1 MHHEDAVSPAASPE
15 RLVADRYRLLSTL
28 GEGGMGTVW
37 RARDEVLRREVAIKE
52 VRAPSGLSA
61 EKIERMYTRLEREAW
76 AAARITAPN
85 VITVHDVVTDG
96 DRPWIVMELV
106 RGRSL
111 AELISTQGALSPQET
126 ARIGVQVL
134 SALRAAHA
142 ADVLH
147 RDVKPANVL
156 LAEDDRVILTDFGIA
171 MVVGDTALTM
181 TGEVVGSPEYLAPEQ
196 ALGRALGPATD
207 LWSLGVLLHT
217 AVQGRS
223 PFRQDSALGTL
234 RAVVDDEPP
243 SPHRAGPL
251 TAVIEGL
258 LRKDPAER
266 ASAEQTARDLRL
278 IAAGGTP
285 DADVTA
291 TESTP
296 TVAVAAQTGT
306 APTGTA
312 RTGTAPTGTARTGT
326 APTGTAQTG
335 TAPTGTAQTA
345 GVSPAA
351 QPFSADVTSDVTL
364 DAPTEDPRLA
374 TRVSSS
380 DLTATQT
387 AATEAAAAQTAV
399 THAAAAQTAAAQAA
413 ATGATS
419 AATVSAQTGDVH
431 PAARPAP
438 AGSTSETVVDAPAG
452 QAHSSPQ
459 ASPFDATATDTTGT
473 TGAMGTFGPAHPA
486 ASPTPPQ
493 TPSAY
498 SLPTAS
504 GPVTAETP
512 ATDRP
517 RRTRRTG
524 YLLAALATVSALLLG
539 GLGYALTH
547 DDEDRA
553 DDKSPGAETSSSAQQ
568 AQNGSP
574 SAEGDGSGAA
584 AQPPVTVAVTGTNTT
599 YTGACPPPQG
609 EAPAFTATFEVTEL
623 PVRFTYRWVSAEGK
637 VVDKTW
643 RALTFSEGGPRTH
656 QETIRVTTYAH
667 EGTLASAM
675 GVEIKSSQQTISDTV
690 PFTLTCQ

>member
-1 MHHEDAVSPAASPE
+1 MHHEDAVSPDESPE
-15 RLVADRYRLLSTL
+15 RLIADRYRLLSAL

-52 VRAPSGLSA
+52 VRAPSGQSA
-61 EKIERMYTRLEREAW
+61 EKIQRMYTRLEREAW

-111 AELISTQGALSPQET
+111 AELIRTQGALTPQET
-126 ARIGVQVL
+126 ARIGAEVL

-156 LAEDDRVILTDFGIA
+156 LAEDDRVVLTDFGIA

-251 TAVIEGL
+251 TSVIEGL

-291 TESTP
+291 TDSTP
-296 TVAVAAQTGT
+296 AVTVAG
-306 APTGTA
+306 
-312 RTGTAPTGTARTGT
+312 
-326 APTGTAQTG
+326 
-335 TAPTGTAQTA
+335 
-345 GVSPAA
+345 A
-351 QPFSADVTSDVTL
+351 QPSSSDLTSDVTL

-380 DLTATQT
+380 
-387 AATEAAAAQTAV
+387 
-399 THAAAAQTAAAQAA
+399 
-413 ATGATS
+413 
-419 AATVSAQTGDVH
+419 
-431 PAARPAP
+431 
-438 AGSTSETVVDAPAG
+438 
-452 QAHSSPQ
+452 
-459 ASPFDATATDTTGT
+459 
-473 TGAMGTFGPAHPA
+473 
-486 ASPTPPQ
+486 
-493 TPSAY
+493 
-498 SLPTAS
+498 
-504 GPVTAETP
+504 
-512 ATDRP
+512 
-517 RRTRRTG
+517 
-524 YLLAALATVSALLLG
+524 
-539 GLGYALTH
+539 
-547 DDEDRA
+547 
-553 DDKSPGAETSSSAQQ
+553 
-568 AQNGSP
+568 
-574 SAEGDGSGAA
+574 
-584 AQPPVTVAVTGTNTT
+584 
-599 YTGACPPPQG
+599 
-609 EAPAFTATFEVTEL
+609 
-623 PVRFTYRWVSAEGK
+623 
-637 VVDKTW
+637 
-643 RALTFSEGGPRTH
+643 
-656 QETIRVTTYAH
+656 
-667 EGTLASAM
+667 
-675 GVEIKSSQQTISDTV
+675 
-690 PFTLTCQ
+690 

>member
-1 MHHEDAVSPAASPE
+1 MDHQDTVSPDASPE

-61 EKIERMYTRLEREAW
+61 DKIQRMYTRLEREAW
-76 AAARITAPN
+76 AAARITAPS

-111 AELISTQGALSPQET
+111 AELIATQGALSPQET
-126 ARIGVQVL
+126 ARIGAEVL
-134 SALRAAHA
+134 GALRAAHA

-156 LAEDDRVILTDFGIA
+156 LADDGQRVILTDFGIA

-234 RAVVDDEPP
+234 RAVVDDDPP
-243 SPHRAGPL
+243 APHRAGPL
-251 TAVIEGL
+251 ASVIDGL

-285 DADVTA
+285 DADSTA

-296 TVAVAAQTGT
+296 TVTVSARTADPRIATAQSPFAETTAATT
-306 APTGTA
+306 ADAPTGEADSSTRTSSSDVTTA
-312 RTGTAPTGTARTGT
+312 EGAPTATGSERTADPRIATAQSSYADTTAATTADAPTGS
-326 APTGTAQTG
+326 AP
-335 TAPTGTAQTA
+335 
-345 GVSPAA
+345 
-351 QPFSADVTSDVTL
+351 
-364 DAPTEDPRLA
+364 
-374 TRVSSS
+374 
-380 DLTATQT
+380 
-387 AATEAAAAQTAV
+387 
-399 THAAAAQTAAAQAA
+399 H
-413 ATGATS
+413 
-419 AATVSAQTGDVH
+419 
-431 PAARPAP
+431 
-438 AGSTSETVVDAPAG
+438 
-452 QAHSSPQ
+452 SPQ
-459 ASPFDATATDTTGT
+459 AASFDATATDTGGT
-473 TGAMGTFGPAHPA
+473 PAVPGQTSSGTSATAAGDTHPAPSRSVSSDDTVNAAAGTSEAPTHQAAPLAHPA
-486 ASPTPPQ
+486 TPVTPPQ
-493 TPSAY
+493 ALSPD
-498 SLPTAS
+498 SLPTVT
-504 GPVTAETP
+504 GPVTTDPVTTETSAP
-512 ATDRP
+512 LQS
-517 RRTRRTG
+517 RRGRRKT
-524 YLLAALATVSALLLG
+524 YMLAALTVVGALLVG
-539 GLGYALTH
+539 GLGYALTR
-547 DDEDRA
+547 DGDKA
-553 DDKSPGAETSSSAQQ
+553 DGKGATAKESSPAQQ
-568 AQNGSP
+568 AQDGSP
-574 SAEGDGSGAA
+574 SAGGESPAPAG
-584 AQPPVTVAVTGTNTT
+584 QPPVNVSVKGTNTT
-599 YTGACPPPQG
+599 YAGSCPPPQG

-623 PVRFTYRWVSAEGK
+623 PVRFTYRWVSAEGS

-643 RALTFSEGGPRTH
+643 RALSFSEGGPRTH
-656 QETIRVTTYAH
+656 QETIRVTTYAQQ
-667 EGTLASAM
+667 GTLASAM

-690 PFTLTCQ
+690 PFTLTCE

>member
-1 MHHEDAVSPAASPE
+1 MHHEDAASPDASPE

-52 VRAPSGLSA
+52 VRAPSGLPA

-111 AELISTQGALSPQET
+111 ADLIRTQGALSPRET
-126 ARIGVQVL
+126 ARIGAEVL

-156 LAEDDRVILTDFGIA
+156 LADDDRVILTDFGIA

-251 TAVIEGL
+251 TSVIEGL

-285 DADVTA
+285 DADVTR

-296 TVAVAAQTGT
+296 TVTVAAQS
-306 APTGTA
+306 A
-312 RTGTAPTGTARTGT
+312 
-326 APTGTAQTG
+326 TAQTG
-335 TAPTGTAQTA
+335 TGQTSTAQTG

-351 QPFSADVTSDVTL
+351 QLSSADATSDITL
-364 DAPTEDPRLA
+364 DAPTQDPRVA
-374 TRVSSS
+374 TRASSP
-380 DLTATQT
+380 DAAGTQT
-387 AATEAAAAQTAV
+387 AAAHTEATHTAAAEAAHTAA
-399 THAAAAQTAAAQAA
+399 THAAAAQAA
-413 ATGATS
+413 ATEATS
-419 AATVSAQTGDVH
+419 AATAAAQTGDVH
-431 PAARPAP
+431 PAAQSPATS
-438 AGSTSETVVDAPAG
+438 GTSETVVDAPAG
-452 QAHSSPQ
+452 QTHGSPQ
-459 ASPFDATATDTTGT
+459 ASPFEATATGT
-473 TGAMGTFGPAHPA
+473 TGTFGPAQPA
-486 ASPTPPQ
+486 ASF
-493 TPSAY
+493 TPSQASPAY

-504 GPVTAETP
+504 GPVTVGTP
-512 ATDRP
+512 APARP
-517 RRTRRTG
+517 GRARRKG
-524 YLLAALATVSALLLG
+524 YLVAALVTVSALLLG
-539 GLGYALTH
+539 GLGYALTR

-553 DDKSPGAETSSSAQQ
+553 DGKNPGAETSSSAQQ

-584 AQPPVTVAVTGTNTT
+584 GQPPVTVAVTGTNTT
-599 YTGACPPPQG
+599 YAGSCPPPQG

-623 PVRFTYRWVSAEGK
+623 PVKFTYRWVSAEGS

-656 QETIRVTTYAH
+656 QETIRVTTYAR

-675 GVEIKSSQQTISDTV
+675 GVEIKSSQQNISDTV
-690 PFTLTCQ
+690 PFTLTCE

>member
-1 MHHEDAVSPAASPE
+1 MDHEDAVSPDASPE

-52 VRAPSGLSA
+52 VRAPSGLST
-61 EKIERMYTRLEREAW
+61 EKIQRMYTRLEREAW

-111 AELISTQGALSPQET
+111 AELISTQGALTPQET
-126 ARIGVQVL
+126 ARIGVEVL

-156 LAEDDRVILTDFGIA
+156 LADDDRVILTDFGIA

-223 PFRQDSALGTL
+223 PFRQTSALGTL

-251 TAVIEGL
+251 TSVIDGL

-296 TVAVAAQTGT
+296 TVTVAAQTGT
-306 APTGTA
+306 AQTVA
-312 RTGTAPTGTARTGT
+312 VQA
-326 APTGTAQTG
+326 GTAQTG
-335 TAPTGTAQTA
+335 

-351 QPFSADVTSDVTL
+351 QSSSTDATSDATL

-374 TRVSSS
+374 TRAPSS
-380 DLTATQT
+380 DVTATRA
-387 AATEAAAAQTAV
+387 AATEAAAARTAV
-399 THAAAAQTAAAQAA
+399 THAAAAQAA
-413 ATGATS
+413 ATEATS
-419 AATVSAQTGDVH
+419 AATVFAQTGDVH
-431 PAARPAP
+431 TTARSAS

-452 QAHSSPQ
+452 QTHSAPQ
-459 ASPFDATATDTTGT
+459 AAPFGETTTGT
-473 TGAMGTFGPAHPA
+473 TGAASTTGTFGPAHPA
-486 ASPTPPQ
+486 ASLAPPQ
-493 TPSAY
+493 APPAY
-498 SLPTAS
+498 SLPTES
-504 GPVTAETP
+504 GPVTVETP
-512 ATDRP
+512 AP
-517 RRTRRTG
+517 AQPGRTRRTG

-539 GLGYALTH
+539 GLGYALTR

-574 SAEGDGSGAA
+574 SAEGDGSGAV

-675 GVEIKSSQQTISDTV
+675 GVEIKSSQQTVSDTV
-690 PFTLTCQ
+690 PFTLTCE

>member
-1 MHHEDAVSPAASPE
+1 MHHEDAVSPDASPE
-15 RLVADRYRLLSTL
+15 RLIADRYRLLSTL

-52 VRAPSGLSA
+52 VRAPSGQSA
-61 EKIERMYTRLEREAW
+61 EKIQRMYTRLEREAW

-111 AELISTQGALSPQET
+111 AELIGTQGALTPQET

-156 LAEDDRVILTDFGIA
+156 LAEDDRVVLTDFGIA

-251 TAVIEGL
+251 APVIEGL

-285 DADVTA
+285 GADVTS

-296 TVAVAAQTGT
+296 TVTVAA
-306 APTGTA
+306 
-312 RTGTAPTGTARTGT
+312 
-326 APTGTAQTG
+326 AQ
-335 TAPTGTAQTA
+335 
-345 GVSPAA
+345 S
-351 QPFSADVTSDVTL
+351 SSSDMTSDVTL
-364 DAPTEDPRLA
+364 DAPTEDPRIA
-374 TRVSSS
+374 TRVTSS
-380 DLTATQT
+380 DVTATQTAATEAAATQTPAKEAAATAAQT

-399 THAAAAQTAAAQAA
+399 THAAAARTAV
-413 ATGATS
+413 TEATS
-419 AATVSAQTGDVH
+419 AATVGAQTGGVRPEAQ
-431 PAARPAP
+431 PAS
-438 AGSTSETVVDAPAG
+438 AGNTSETVVDAPAG
-452 QAHSSPQ
+452 QAHNAPQ
-459 ASPFDATATDTTGT
+459 VSPFGATATSTTSNS
-473 TGAMGTFGPAHPA
+473 TGPTSPTGTFGPAQPA
-486 ASPTPPQ
+486 ASLTPPQ
-493 TPSAY
+493 TQPVY

-504 GPVTAETP
+504 SPVTAETP
-512 ATDRP
+512 APAPP
-517 RRTRRTG
+517 RSRRKG
-524 YLLAALATVSALLLG
+524 YLVVALATVSALLLG
-539 GLGYALTH
+539 GLGYALTR
-547 DDEDRA
+547 DDDDRA
-553 DDKSPGAETSSSAQQ
+553 DGKSPGAETSSSAQQ

-574 SAEGDGSGAA
+574 SEGADGNGSGAA
-584 AQPPVTVAVTGTNTT
+584 GQPPVTVAVTGTNTT
-599 YTGACPPPQG
+599 YKGACPPPQG

-623 PVRFTYRWVSAEGK
+623 PVRFTYRWVSAEGS

-656 QETIRVTTYAH
+656 QETIRVTTYAQ

-675 GVEIKSSQQTISDTV
+675 GVEIKSSQQNISDTV
-690 PFTLTCQ
+690 PFTLTCE

>member
-1 MHHEDAVSPAASPE
+1 MHHEDAVSPDESPE
-15 RLVADRYRLLSTL
+15 RLIADRYRLLSAL

-52 VRAPSGLSA
+52 VRAPSGQSA
-61 EKIERMYTRLEREAW
+61 EKIQRMYTRLEREAW

-111 AELISTQGALSPQET
+111 AELIRTQGALTPQET
-126 ARIGVQVL
+126 ARIGAEVL

-156 LAEDDRVILTDFGIA
+156 LAEDDRVVLTDFGIA

-251 TAVIEGL
+251 TSVIEGL

-291 TESTP
+291 TDSTP
-296 TVAVAAQTGT
+296 AVTVAG
-306 APTGTA
+306 
-312 RTGTAPTGTARTGT
+312 
-326 APTGTAQTG
+326 
-335 TAPTGTAQTA
+335 
-345 GVSPAA
+345 A
-351 QPFSADVTSDVTL
+351 QPSSSDLTSDVTL

-380 DLTATQT
+380 DAAATRTAATRTAETEAAAART
-387 AATEAAAAQTAV
+387 AATEAAAAQSAV
-399 THAAAAQTAAAQAA
+399 THAAGARSA
-413 ATGATS
+413 ATEATS
-419 AATVSAQTGDVH
+419 AATADARTGDVH
-431 PAARPAP
+431 AKAQPAA
-438 AGSTSETVVDAPAG
+438 AGGTSETVVDAPAG
-452 QAHSSPQ
+452 QAQSSPQ
-459 ASPFDATATDTTGT
+459 VSPFDVTATSTTGPVAPT
-473 TGAMGTFGPAHPA
+473 APVGTFGPAQPA
-486 ASPTPPQ
+486 AALTPPQ
-493 TPSAY
+493 PQPAY

-504 GPVTAETP
+504 GPVTTETP
-512 ATDRP
+512 APARSGGK
-517 RRTRRTG
+517 RKG
-524 YLLAALATVSALLLG
+524 YLLVALATVSALLLG
-539 GLGYALTH
+539 GLGYALTR

-553 DDKSPGAETSSSAQQ
+553 DGKSPGAETSSSAQQ

-574 SAEGDGSGAA
+574 TADADGNGSGAEG
-584 AQPPVTVAVTGTNTT
+584 QPPVTVKVTGTNTT
-599 YTGACPPPQG
+599 YAGSCPPPQG

-623 PVRFTYRWVSAEGK
+623 PVRFTYRWVSAEGS

-656 QETIRVTTYAH
+656 QETIRVTTYAQ

-690 PFTLTCQ
+690 PFTLTCE